1 MKTKDIVTA
10 TAALSDAKL
19 TGMADTDKFTVI
31 RALRVLKPIRQQY
44 EDFVRDA
51 SERLKPEGFDR
62 LQERARKWNDQHK
75 GKKMADLT
83 DDERTELE
91 DINTQYADYNKKV
104 EQCVREEAD
113 RDQPLDFAKL
123 TEEAFGKLLAAN
135 ADWTAATILLLT
147 ETLMKEEG

>member
-10 TAALSDAKL
+10 TAALSEAGLK
-19 TGMADTDKFTVI
+19 GMEDKDKFTVI

-44 EDFVRDA
+44 IDFVQDAANRLRPEDFDQL
-51 SERLKPEGFDR
+51 E
-62 LQERARKWNDQHK
+62 QRKKEWNKEHE
-75 GKKMADLT
+75 GKKYNDLT
-83 DDERTELE
+83 SQELVE
-91 DINTQYADYNKKV
+91 LNYINARYADYNNKI
-104 EQCVREEAD
+104 EDCIREEAD
-113 RDQPLDFAKL
+113 REQELTYDRL